1 MTMLIFNIIPTIKL
15 ANVSRD
21 VKATITKIIVIIAII
36 IVIIVIILIIVIII
50 IIIMMLYHLDV
61 VCYRVLTISSEPILA
76 P

>member
-21 VKATITKIIVIIAII
+21 VKATITKSIVIIAII
-36 IVIIVIILIIVIII
+36 IVIIVII

>member
-36 IVIIVIILIIVIII
+36 IVIIIII
-50 IIIMMLYHLDV
+50 MLYHLDV